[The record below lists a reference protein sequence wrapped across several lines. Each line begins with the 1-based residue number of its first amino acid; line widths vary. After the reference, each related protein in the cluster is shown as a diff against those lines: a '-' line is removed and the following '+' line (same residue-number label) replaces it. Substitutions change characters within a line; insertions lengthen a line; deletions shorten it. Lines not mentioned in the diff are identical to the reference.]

1 MSSVLL
7 PGEPLRLPSH
17 FTKVVHEVELG
28 VVIGMTGK
36 NIQARHALD
45 HVAGYFL
52 AIDFTNRGLGMMFK
66 KDGAPWCLQKGS
78 DGFAAVSDIIDKSI
92 LSDPSNVKLNLKN
105 NGVLKQ
111 TGTTSEMIMSIPDQI
126 EYLSKYMTLNEG
138 DMILSG
144 TPNTPD
150 FIAPG
155 DILETSLSYNNV

>member
-1 MSSVLL
+1 
-7 PGEPLRLPSH
+7 
-17 FTKVVHEVELG
+17 
-28 VVIGMTGK
+28 
-36 NIQARHALD
+36 
-45 HVAGYFL
+45 
-52 AIDFTNRGLGMMFK
+52 MFK

-155 DILETSLSYNNV
+155 DILETSLSYNNVQLISMVTPVVRK

>member
-1 MSSVLL
+1 
-7 PGEPLRLPSH
+7 
-17 FTKVVHEVELG
+17 
-28 VVIGMTGK
+28 
-36 NIQARHALD
+36 
-45 HVAGYFL
+45 
-52 AIDFTNRGLGMMFK
+52 MFK

-78 DGFAAVSDIIDKSI
+78 DGFTAVSDFIDKSM
-92 LSDPSNVKLNLKN
+92 LSDPSKVKLQLKN

-111 TGTTSEMIMSIPDQI
+111 SGMTSEMIMAIPDQI

-155 DILETSLSYNNV
+155 DLLATSLTYNNVELI